1 MRSILFAGAIMAAL
15 ATAFQ
20 ARAASAETPQEV
32 GFIEDFTLDPGAYT
46 LTRGTTTIPVA
57 ILLPLQ
63 KNDVLTAN
71 GAGARI
77 VIQLSDRPDPKVI
90 TDANGP
96 VRIDDAPP
104 THHYFSGLFSWT
116 ASSVAILDH
125 DHREEVAA
133 SIRGNDARLSAPIL
147 AAPQVLAA
155 GRRALSIG
163 WLSPSA
169 VNVTITRAGKQ
180 VAAGRGVG
188 GLWASPPIDLAPGA
202 YQIQIAARTQA
213 ITQTLDV
220 RAAEP
225 LPDELVSSAAPESLR
240 ETEIAAWLAA
250 RGPSYALEALQHV
263 AGAGDFRA
271 AQIVSDAL
279 IAGKRLAP
287 PP

>member
-1 MRSILFAGAIMAAL
+1 MRSVLLVAAFLLAL
-15 ATAFQ
+15 ASG
-20 ARAASAETPQEV
+20 ARAGGPQEV

-46 LTRGTTTIPVA
+46 LTRGGKEIAVA
-57 ILLPLQ
+57 VLLPLQ
-63 KNDVLTAN
+63 KDDVIIAK
-71 GAGARI
+71 GAGARM

-90 TDANGP
+90 TDANGA
-96 VRIDDAPP
+96 VSIDDAPP
-104 THHYFSGLFSWT
+104 THHYFSGLFAWT

-125 DHREEVAA
+125 DQREEVAA
-133 SIRGNDARLSAPIL
+133 SIRGNDVKLSAPIL
-147 AAPQVLAA
+147 SSPQTLAA

-169 VNVTITRAGKQ
+169 VNVSITRAGKP

-188 GLWASPPIDLAPGA
+188 GLWTSPVIDLTPGA
-202 YQIQIAARTQA
+202 YQIQIAARTQTIA
-213 ITQTLDV
+213 QTLNV
-220 RAAEP
+220 RPAEP
-225 LPDELVSSAAPESLR
+225 LPDELVSSAAPDALR
-240 ETEIAAWLAA
+240 ETETAAYLAA

-271 AQIVSDAL
+271 AQILSDAL